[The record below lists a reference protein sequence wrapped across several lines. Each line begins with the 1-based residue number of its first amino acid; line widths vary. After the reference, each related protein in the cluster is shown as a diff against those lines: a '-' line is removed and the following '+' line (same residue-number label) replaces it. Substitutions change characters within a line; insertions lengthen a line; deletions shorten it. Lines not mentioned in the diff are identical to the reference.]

1 VDKEGNEI
9 KKDTEEKEETSV
21 KAQPVKTKGKA
32 PKSKD
37 SSSVTANMYSM
48 ATASE
53 SVMTPAEYQSRLRD
67 AKLKANIEKDK
78 TKPPKKIILPQNKP
92 ADHQSEEP
100 KSPKETKSKKSQI
113 ENFVPQ
119 KKPISPVH
127 ADVPF
132 WQNDLFKPLAYV
144 FGLVTVLSFL
154 YLTLN

>member
-9 KKDTEEKEETSV
+9 KKDTEEKEEPSA

-37 SSSVTANMYSM
+37 SSVTSNMYSM

-78 TKPPKKIILPQNKP
+78 TKPPKKK
-92 ADHQSEEP
+92 
-100 KSPKETKSKKSQI
+100 
-113 ENFVPQ
+113 
-119 KKPISPVH
+119 
-127 ADVPF
+127 
-132 WQNDLFKPLAYV
+132 
-144 FGLVTVLSFL
+144 
-154 YLTLN
+154 